1 MAASESEAAGMDS
14 NVTVFIED
22 LLQQTL
28 AGNKSLNA
36 TLAAI
41 QTLLVQAARGPP
53 ISRGSSEPCTTALPA
68 AHWQDHGHDYSYYY
82 DSNHSSNVS
91 ATCQN
96 PAQVLDHEPW
106 NIVLITYCVVAV
118 VGIFCEILLHT
129 AKHHLHHKEKAM
141 ALLNAVLNE
150 LTVMGIIGFV
160 TYVINTDCILK
171 VPDDYKEVFEV
182 IHMLIFIIVVVYI
195 LLSLILTGLLYMSL
209 ATYRNF
215 ENMAALDIATL
226 LTDTT
231 LESKH
236 ATPVIASPNPSRHH
250 WKRMAV
256 SCCCSLSMCN
266 LVVWG
271 WCCRKNYRLGQ
282 RSFGG
287 GCRQGCCSGCG
298 NSRRPRTTSAVG
310 RVCVQNLQVPFE
322 YHAHRLALL
331 NRWSIPRER
340 VLLSSSHVGF
350 DFTVYVVPGGGCSS
364 HHAAPA
370 VSPHTRVD
378 CRCFHACL
386 LTYVSRWTC

>member
-1 MAASESEAAGMDS
+1 MAASTAHMDL
-14 NVTVFIED
+14 NVTVFIEE

-41 QTLLVQAARGPP
+41 QALLAQAAL
-53 ISRGSSEPCTTALPA
+53 GSGAPTAEASGPCTTALPDA
-68 AHWQDHGHDYSYYY
+68 RWQDHGHDYSYYY
-82 DSNHSSNVS
+82 YDASNHSSNAS
-91 ATCQN
+91 GTCQN

-106 NIVLITYCVVAV
+106 DIVLKTYCVVAAVGV
-118 VGIFCEILLHT
+118 VCEILLHS

-160 TYVINTDCILK
+160 TYVINTDCIWK
-171 VPDDYKEVFEV
+171 VPSDYKEVFEV

-195 LLSLILTGLLYMSL
+195 LLSVVLTALLYMSL

-215 ENMAALDIATL
+215 ENMAAVDVATL

-271 WCCRKNYRLGQ
+271 WCCRRNYRLGQ
-282 RSFGG
+282 RSLDGSCSN
-287 GCRQGCCSGCG
+287 GCSRGCS
-298 NSRRPRTTSAVG
+298 SRRPRTTSAVG

-331 NRWSIPRER
+331 NRWGIPRER
-340 VLLSSSHVGF
+340 VVVSSSHVGF
-350 DFTVYVVPGGGCSS
+350 DFTV
-364 HHAAPA
+364 
-370 VSPHTRVD
+370 
-378 CRCFHACL
+378 
-386 LTYVSRWTC
+386 